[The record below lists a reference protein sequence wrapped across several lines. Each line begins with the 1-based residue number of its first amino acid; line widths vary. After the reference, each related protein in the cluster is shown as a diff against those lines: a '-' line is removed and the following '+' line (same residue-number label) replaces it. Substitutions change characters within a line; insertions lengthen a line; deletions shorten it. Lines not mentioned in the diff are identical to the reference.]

1 MQEGT
6 QFTCSKKF
14 GFTLPALPDTLRV
27 GLDFSKPLTIHESTR
42 TMGDKS
48 PKANQKA
55 KTQKQTKSAPA
66 KAKAAP
72 VEAKPAAS
80 PAKPAAGKK
89 K

>member
-6 QFTCSKKF
+6 QSACDMRF
-14 GFTLPALPDTLRV
+14 GFTFRALPDTLLV
-27 GLDFSKPLTIHESTR
+27 GLEFSKPLIIHESTR

-72 VEAKPAAS
+72 VEAKPAAA